1 MVAQRET
8 ATRNG
13 KEHSIPCRQKSSRW
27 SYLGRRARWNILY
40 GRVDSCTHDNSA
52 SPAEAGLVL
61 ASPTTAPAPERTKRT
76 LRSYLAML
84 FGVARWKL
92 AGVLIL
98 TVLYSLTEGIGFALL
113 LPTLQVAGLNLA
125 GQSDAGRYAALVSG
139 AFVAIGLRPSLILLL
154 GIFVMLVGARTLL
167 GQMQSVS
174 RYALQQNVE
183 HHLRRRLYRV
193 IAEANWLFVCRNRA
207 SDFTHALTSE
217 IDRIGWATN
226 VILQLAGDVVI
237 GILYLTIAF
246 ALSAGM
252 TALVLMSGALLAF
265 AFRGRTQAIEDTGEE
280 VSASTKSLYAAT
292 TEHLQSLKAAKTYGA
307 EALNFSIF
315 SALSAGVA
323 QANTN
328 GMRQQAIAAT
338 LFELGSV
345 VILAAAL
352 FVSIRVLAVPPAEI
366 LILLL
371 LFARVMPRI
380 MSGQSSYRAFVNA
393 LPSFANLLDIEARC
407 AAAAEPPSHPHQRL
421 ALTRELAADDVSFIY
436 GEGRIPAVSHLSLI
450 IPAGNVVALVGPSGA
465 GKSTVADILMGL
477 IAPDSGTL
485 KLDGRTLGPES
496 VRGWRDQ
503 IGYVAADTFLF
514 HDTIRANLKWARP
527 EANEDEM
534 LEALR
539 QAAASDFIA
548 GLRDGLD
555 TIVGDRGILLSQG
568 ERQRLALARAFLR
581 SPSML
586 ILDEATNSLDSE
598 NEGRVLEAIERRRS
612 ALTVVL
618 IAHRLSTIRWAD
630 LIYVVE
636 GGRVVESG
644 NWSSLS
650 ALGGGRF
657 RALWEAQSLA
667 T

>member
-1 MVAQRET
+1 M
-8 ATRNG
+8 
-13 KEHSIPCRQKSSRW
+13 
-27 SYLGRRARWNILY
+27 
-40 GRVDSCTHDNSA
+40 
-52 SPAEAGLVL
+52 L
-61 ASPTTAPAPERTKRT
+61 ASAAPASALQRTKRT

-84 FGVARWKL
+84 FGVTRWQL
-92 AGVLIL
+92 IGVLAL
-98 TVLYSLTEGIGFALL
+98 TVLYSLTEGMGFALL
-113 LPTLQVAGLNLA
+113 LPTLQVAGLNLG
-125 GQSDAGRYAALVSG
+125 GQGDADRYAALVSG
-139 AFVAIGLRPSLILLL
+139 VFVAIGLRPSLILLL
-154 GIFVMLVGARTLL
+154 GTCVMLIGARTLL
-167 GQMQSVS
+167 GQMENVR
-174 RYALQQNVE
+174 RYVLQQDVE
-183 HHLRRRLYRV
+183 HHLRRHLYRA

-207 SDFTHALTSE
+207 SDFNHALTSE
-217 IDRIGWATN
+217 IDRIGMATN

-252 TALVLMSGALLAF
+252 TALVLISGALLVL
-265 AFRGRTQAIEDTGEE
+265 AFRGRTQAIEDKGEE
-280 VSASTKSLYAAT
+280 VSASTKSLYAAA

-307 EALNFSIF
+307 EARNFSIF
-315 SALSAGVA
+315 SDLSAHVA
-323 QANTN
+323 QANVD
-328 GMRQQAIAAT
+328 GMRQQAIAAA

-345 VILAAAL
+345 VILAVVL
-352 FVSIRVLAVPPAEI
+352 FLSIRILAVPPASI

-380 MSGQSSYRAFVNA
+380 MTGQSNYRAFVNS
-393 LPSFANLLDIEARC
+393 LPSFANLLNIEARC
-407 AAAAEPPSHPHQRL
+407 AAAVEPPPHPHQRL
-421 ALTRELAADDVSFIY
+421 SLTQELAADDVSFIY
-436 GEGRIPAVSHLSLI
+436 GEGRVPALSHFSLI
-450 IPAGNVVALVGPSGA
+450 IPAGKIVALVGPSGA

-485 KLDGRTLGPES
+485 KLDGRTLGPQG

-527 EANEDEM
+527 EASEDEM

-539 QAAASDFIA
+539 QAAANDLMA

-555 TIVGDRGILLSQG
+555 TIVGDRGILVSQG

-581 SPSML
+581 NPSML

-598 NEGRVLEAIERRRS
+598 NEGRVLDAIERRRGEF
-612 ALTVVL
+612 TVVL
-618 IAHRLSTIRWAD
+618 IAHRLSTVRRAD
-630 LIYVVE
+630 LIYVIE

-644 NWSSLS
+644 DWSSLS
-650 ALGGGRF
+650 ALHAGRF
-657 RALWEAQSLA
+657 RALWEAQSLM

>member
-1 MVAQRET
+1 
-8 ATRNG
+8 
-13 KEHSIPCRQKSSRW
+13 
-27 SYLGRRARWNILY
+27 
-40 GRVDSCTHDNSA
+40 
-52 SPAEAGLVL
+52 VL
-61 ASPTTAPAPERTKRT
+61 ASATTVPAPQRTKRT

-84 FGVARWKL
+84 LGVARWQL
-92 AGVLIL
+92 IGVLTL

-113 LPTLQVAGLNLA
+113 LPTLQVAGLNLG
-125 GQSDAGRYAALVSG
+125 GQGEAGRYAAMVSG
-139 AFVAIGLRPSLILLL
+139 AFIAVGLQPSLILLL

-167 GQMQSVS
+167 GQMQNVW
-174 RYALQQNVE
+174 RYTLQQDVE
-183 HHLRRRLYRV
+183 HHLRRRLYRA
-193 IAEANWLFVCRNRA
+193 ITEANWLFVCRNRA

-217 IDRIGWATN
+217 IDRIGWATS

-265 AFRGRTQAIEDTGEE
+265 IFRGRTQAIEDTGEQ

-292 TEHLQSLKAAKTYGA
+292 IEHLQSLKAAKTYGA
-307 EALNFSIF
+307 ETRNFAIF
-315 SALSAGVA
+315 SELSADMATANVEGV
-323 QANTN
+323 
-328 GMRQQAIAAT
+328 RQQAAAST
-338 LFELGSV
+338 WFELGTV
-345 VILAAAL
+345 VILAVVL
-352 FVSIRVLAVPPAEI
+352 FVSIRVLAVPPASI

-380 MSGQSSYRAFVNA
+380 GSGQYSYRAFINS

-407 AAAAEPPSHPHQRL
+407 AAAAEPPPHPHQRL
-421 ALTRELAADDVSFIY
+421 SLTRELAADDVSFNY
-436 GEGRIPAVSHLSLI
+436 SEGRVPAVCHLSLA
-450 IPAGNVVALVGPSGA
+450 IPAGKIVALVGPSGA
-465 GKSTVADILMGL
+465 GKSTIADILMGL

-485 KLDGRTLGPES
+485 KLDGRPLGPQS

-527 EANEDEM
+527 EASEDEM

-539 QAAASDFIA
+539 QAAAYDFVA

-555 TIVGDRGILLSQG
+555 TIVGDRGILVSQG

-581 SPSML
+581 RPSML

-598 NEGRVLEAIERRRS
+598 NERRVLDAIERRRS
-612 ALTVVL
+612 ELTVVL

-630 LIYVVE
+630 LIYVIE
-636 GGRVVESG
+636 GGKVVESG

-650 ALGGGRF
+650 ALRGGRF
-657 RALWEAQSLA
+657 RALWEAQS
-667 T
+667 